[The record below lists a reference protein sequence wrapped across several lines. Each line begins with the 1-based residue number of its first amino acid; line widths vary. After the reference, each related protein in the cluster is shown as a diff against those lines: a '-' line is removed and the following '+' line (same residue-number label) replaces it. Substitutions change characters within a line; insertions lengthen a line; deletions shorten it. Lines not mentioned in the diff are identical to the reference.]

1 MQDTRKLNAVTGAFG
16 YTGRYITQRL
26 LVEGYEVRTLT
37 GHPGRFNPFQDR
49 VSAASLDF
57 DRPAEL
63 AANLRGAA
71 TLYNTYWVRFPRGEI
86 SHERAAENTRALVNA
101 AREAGVRRIVHLS
114 VANPSLDSPLSY
126 FRGKAAAERAVME
139 SGLSYTIVRPTLLF
153 GGDDILVN
161 NIAWFLRRFPVF
173 VVPGPG
179 EYRVQ
184 PVSVEDVA
192 AIAVDA
198 GRVEE
203 SFVVDA
209 VGPET
214 YAFNDLVALL
224 ARAVGSRARILHLPP
239 SLAHIC
245 TKPLGWLV
253 GDVVLTREEIAGLM
267 AGLLVSEETPRG
279 RTAFSAWLG
288 ENADRLGKRY
298 ASELARHYR
307 G

>member
-1 MQDTRKLNAVTGAFG
+1 AFG
-16 YTGRYITQRL
+16 YTGRHITQRL
-26 LVEGYEVRTLT
+26 LVEGHEVRTLT
-37 GHPGRFNPFQDR
+37 GHPGRLNPFQDR
-49 VSAASLDF
+49 VIAAPLDF

-71 TLYNTYWVRFPRGEI
+71 TLYNTYWVRFPRGDI
-86 SHERAAENTRALVNA
+86 SHEQAVENTRSLVNA

-126 FRGKAAAERAVME
+126 FRGKAAAERAVIE
-139 SGLSYTIVRPTLLF
+139 SGLSYAIVRPTLLF
-153 GGDDILVN
+153 GGDDILIN
-161 NIAWFLRRFPVF
+161 NMAWLLRGFPVF
-173 VVPGPG
+173 AVPGSG
-179 EYRVQ
+179 KYRVQ

-198 GRVEE
+198 GRADQNL
-203 SFVVDA
+203 VVDA

-239 SLAHIC
+239 SLAHFC

-253 GDVVLTREEIAGLM
+253 GDVVLTREEIEGLM

-288 ENADRLGKRY
+288 QNADRLGKRY
-298 ASELARHYR
+298 ASELTRHYR